1 MCGACGG
8 SWLGASAGTRA
19 NRGRDG
25 GERDQ
30 DGERD
35 DLDREEDICWRVG
48 VRGHKK
54 RHMHME
60 YQATSYLLIIL
71 LSSFLP
77 FSIILCLFVVLPPF
91 KIANC
96 IVPKKLQIV
105 LTMYHKFHSII

>member
-1 MCGACGG
+1 MIEQHACVAHVGG

-71 LSSFLP
+71 LCSFLSPSSFVYL
-77 FSIILCLFVVLPPF
+77 
-91 KIANC
+91 
-96 IVPKKLQIV
+96 
-105 LTMYHKFHSII
+105 

>member
-1 MCGACGG
+1 MHGEIDDRAACMCGACGG

-71 LSSFLP
+71 LCSFLSPSSFVYL
-77 FSIILCLFVVLPPF
+77 
-91 KIANC
+91 
-96 IVPKKLQIV
+96 
-105 LTMYHKFHSII
+105 

>member
-60 YQATSYLLIIL
+60 YALLANFL
-71 LSSFLP
+71 LFFFLP

-96 IVPKKLQIV
+96 IVPKNCKL
-105 LTMYHKFHSII
+105 F